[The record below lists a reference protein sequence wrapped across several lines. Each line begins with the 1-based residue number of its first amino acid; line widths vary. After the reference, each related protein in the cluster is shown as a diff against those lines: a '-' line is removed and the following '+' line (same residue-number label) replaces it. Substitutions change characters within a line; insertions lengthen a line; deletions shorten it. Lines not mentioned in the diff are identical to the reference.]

1 MVVRTEFS
9 FNQVK
14 KLNTTKTMTAK
25 IIDGKKIAQNIKENI
40 KKEVENLKKTK
51 NITPTIA
58 VILVGDNPA
67 SKIYVG
73 AKEKQAI
80 EVGIN
85 SIKINL
91 TDTVTEIELLN
102 KIKELNKDPKIH
114 AILVQLPLPKH
125 INSDKVI
132 ETIDPNKDVDGFHLI
147 NVGKLTIG
155 KIDEATIPCTAIGSL
170 HLINEIEPDISGK
183 NILVIGS
190 SNIVG
195 MPLSRLLMHQKATV
209 TVANSKTRNLKFLC
223 QNADI
228 IISAT
233 GVANLIT
240 ADMVNNNSII
250 IDVGINRVTKND
262 GSTKLVGDVDFDN
275 CYPKVK
281 AITPVPGG
289 VGPMTIAYLL
299 QNCLNLC
306 NKR

>member
-155 KIDEATIPCTAIGSL
+155 KIEEATIPCTAIGSL

-262 GSTKLVGDVDFDN
+262 GSTKLVGDVDLDN

-306 NKR
+306 

>member
-1 MVVRTEFS
+1 
-9 FNQVK
+9 
-14 KLNTTKTMTAK
+14 MTAK

-40 KKEVENLKKTK
+40 KKEVENLKNTK

-67 SKIYVG
+67 SKIYVN

-132 ETIDPNKDVDGFHLI
+132 ETIDPNKDVDGFHLT

-155 KIDEATIPCTAIGSL
+155 KIDEATIPCTAIASL

-195 MPLSRLLMHQKATV
+195 MPLSRLLMHKKATV

-262 GSTKLVGDVDFDN
+262 GTTKLTGDVDFDS
-275 CYPKVK
+275 CYNKVQ

-299 QNCLNLC
+299 KNCLNLC
-306 NKR
+306 K

>member
-306 NKR
+306 

>member
-1 MVVRTEFS
+1 
-9 FNQVK
+9 
-14 KLNTTKTMTAK
+14 MTAK

-40 KKEVENLKKTK
+40 KKEVENLKNTK

-67 SKIYVG
+67 SKIYVN

-132 ETIDPNKDVDGFHLI
+132 ETIDPNKDVDGFHVI

-195 MPLSRLLMHQKATV
+195 MPLSRLLMHKKATV

-233 GVANLIT
+233 GVAGLVT
-240 ADMVNNNSII
+240 ADMIHENSIL
-250 IDVGINRVTKND
+250 IDVGINRITKND
-262 GSTKLVGDVDFDN
+262 GTTKLVGDIDFEN
-275 CYPKVK
+275 CTKKAK

-299 QNCLNLC
+299 KNCLNLC
-306 NKR
+306 K

>member
-233 GVANLIT
+233 GVSNLIT
-240 ADMVNNNSII
+240 ADMVNENSII
-250 IDVGINRVTKND
+250 IDVGINRITKND

-306 NKR
+306 

>member
-1 MVVRTEFS
+1 
-9 FNQVK
+9 
-14 KLNTTKTMTAK
+14 MTAQ
-25 IIDGKKIAQNIKENI
+25 IIDGKKIAQDLKIKI
-40 KKEVENLKKTK
+40 AKEVKNLQEKHH
-51 NITPTIA
+51 ITPAIA
-58 VILVGDNPA
+58 VILVGDDPA
-67 SKIYVG
+67 SKVYVG
-73 AKEKQAI
+73 AKERQAK
-80 EVGIN
+80 EVGMN
-85 SIKINL
+85 SLQINL
-91 TDTVTEIELLN
+91 ADNISEIELLD
-102 KIKELNKDPKIH
+102 KIKKLNSDPKIH

-170 HLINEIEPDISGK
+170 HLINEIEPDITGK

-195 MPLSRLLMHQKATV
+195 MPLSRLLMHKKATV
-209 TVANSKTRNLKFLC
+209 TIANSKTRNLKFLC

-233 GVANLIT
+233 GVANLVT
-240 ADMVNNNSII
+240 ADMVHENSII
-250 IDVGINRVTKND
+250 IDVGINRITKKD
-262 GSTKLVGDVDFDN
+262 GTTKLVGDVDFDG

-299 QNCLNLC
+299 QNCLYLC
-306 NKR
+306 IKRL